1 MTNPGANVGL
11 EMASETAAA
20 IRHMQ
25 ATFDY
30 LGDDWVAAEANRN
43 WLIKQVRDM
52 VDTLTPAD
60 LTIVELSAL
69 TAILGPPFSRV
80 IGSPEPPDRTVR
92 LRVV

>member
-1 MTNPGANVGL
+1 MTTPGAKAELGIAT
-11 EMASETAAA
+11 EKAAVM
-20 IRHMQ
+20 RHMQ

-30 LGDDWVAAEANRN
+30 LGDDRVAAELNRN

-52 VDTLTPAD
+52 VDTVTPAD
-60 LTIVELSAL
+60 LTIVELIAL
-69 TAILGPPFSRV
+69 NGILGPAFSRV